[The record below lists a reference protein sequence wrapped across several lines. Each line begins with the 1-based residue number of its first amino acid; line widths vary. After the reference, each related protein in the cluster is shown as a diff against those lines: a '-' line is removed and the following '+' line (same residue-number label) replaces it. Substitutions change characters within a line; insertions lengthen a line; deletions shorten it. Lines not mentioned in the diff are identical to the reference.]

1 MCAWV
6 CRRIP
11 RSALVFSS
19 PLQILLKERVFRLG
33 LLLGLWLAARL
44 AFLFVLFVI
53 CSGRGKRVGNLA
65 RPTTHLFFFFFLLS
79 FKPTH
84 PLWALGVE
92 EVAVPGSFQS
102 GRRPEEVA
110 RPSAGAAQTKR
121 LVPRPAASYC
131 LALGGP
137 APGAQDWKVVP
148 PVSRGDVWQGMPG
161 MCVSLV

>member
-1 MCAWV
+1 MCLGLQKDSSVSSGFFLTAANPFKGASV
-6 CRRIP
+6 SAGAP
-11 RSALVFSS
+11 LGALVGCPAGFS
-19 PLQILLKERVFRLG
+19 ICFVCN
-33 LLLGLWLAARL
+33 LLGK
-44 AFLFVLFVI
+44 
-53 CSGRGKRVGNLA
+53 GEEGGKLSPPHN
-65 RPTTHLFFFFFLLS
+65 TSFFFFFLLS

>member
-65 RPTTHLFFFFFLLS
+65 RPTTHLFFFFSFCLS
-79 FKPTH
+79 NQPTLSG
-84 PLWALGVE
+84 PSGLKRLQSQAVSK
-92 EVAVPGSFQS
+92 VAGGLKKLHGPPQVP
-102 GRRPEEVA
+102 PK
-110 RPSAGAAQTKR
+110 PSAWFPD
-121 LVPRPAASYC
+121 LLRPTA
-131 LALGGP
+131 
-137 APGAQDWKVVP
+137 
-148 PVSRGDVWQGMPG
+148 
-161 MCVSLV
+161 